1 MLVNIHMLGRAY
13 LSNPPRTVEQADDWL
28 RRLVEKIEMK
38 ILIGPFS
45 VDCQTLG
52 NEGIT
57 GAVVIETSHATFH
70 VWTEVERPFIMFDCY
85 SCMPFSDEAVAEHLD
100 EFGVQAIN
108 YMVVDRDTM
117 VVVKTVDKSEL

>member
-1 MLVNIHMLGRAY
+1 MLNHIHMLGRAT
-13 LSNPPRTVEQADDWL
+13 LSNPPTTVEQADDWL
-28 RRLVEKIEMK
+28 RRLVEKIGMK

-70 VWTEVERPFIMFDCY
+70 VWTNVPEPFIMFDCY
-85 SCMPFSDEAVAEHLD
+85 SCMPFEPETVKEHIN
-100 EFGVQAIN
+100 EFGVKEIK
-108 YMVVDRDTM
+108 YTVIDRETL
-117 VVVKTVDKSEL
+117 KQF